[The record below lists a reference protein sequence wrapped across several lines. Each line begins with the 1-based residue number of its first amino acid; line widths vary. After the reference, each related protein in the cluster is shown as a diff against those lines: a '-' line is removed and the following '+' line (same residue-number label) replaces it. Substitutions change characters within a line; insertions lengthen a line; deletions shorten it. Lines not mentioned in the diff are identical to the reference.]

1 MNTKRKAIT
10 CGASSTRRSSD
21 INTVYSLGACV
32 ALVVGLVFGCLLMLP
47 SDLVEQAKEDKRY
60 AEELK
65 NVN

>member
-1 MNTKRKAIT
+1 MKKIT
-10 CGASSTRRSSD
+10 HIAKSQFRSSD

-32 ALVVGLVFGCLLMLP
+32 ALAVGLIFGCLLMLP

-65 NVN
+65 KLSPN